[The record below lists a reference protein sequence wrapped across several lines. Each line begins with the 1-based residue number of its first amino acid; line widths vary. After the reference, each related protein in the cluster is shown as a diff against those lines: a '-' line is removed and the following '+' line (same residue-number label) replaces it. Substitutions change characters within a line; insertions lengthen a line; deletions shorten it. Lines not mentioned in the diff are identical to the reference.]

1 MYIETVLNSY
11 ETTSS
16 STKLTIVNS
25 VSFTISRMRKVTGHI
40 TDLPQ
45 IFKAYNIY
53 IIADDEDEYLC
64 WYRFLACCLYHEL
77 TNLENQR
84 KEKNNYYTINH
95 RTKIDK
101 KLLLEEHNIKY
112 TTKIPK
118 EGQKILDDFKG
129 VTLD

>member
-11 ETTSS
+11 ETTTS

-40 TDLPQ
+40 KDLPQ
-45 IFKAYNIY
+45 IFKSQKNH
-53 IIADDEDEYLC
+53 IIADDEDDCLC
-64 WYRFLACCLYHEL
+64 WFRFLACCLYPKL
-77 TNLENQR
+77 TNPENQR

-95 RTKIDK
+95 RTKVAK